1 MNVRNSNITTYTLRS
16 KNIPLISFSLFE
28 YEEKEFGVINKT
40 YSIHIDRLYQEN
52 HALLPKNLS
61 EHITNE
67 SLERWINRRKA
78 PKNRQ
83 FVEKILSSFGD
94 DSNPMR
100 YVDVSHALSL
110 NDAYWIT
117 RDDTDHK
124 WEEYNLYDNPFDKI
138 LSMVAFTGYSTKVSG
153 LVTSPEITS
162 SGALK
167 KCWSNREDG
176 IYLIKGDDFAPRPDG
191 RSQATN
197 EFYAAQVAEVM
208 GFEHINYD
216 LEEFHHRD
224 GRKEIVCLCKLFTS
238 ADEGFVEAAT
248 FLKGHGIDTES
259 SNIAKLSTQ
268 KKISDLFGAAK
279 YADMMLFDS
288 LIANQDRHLGNFGMI
303 IDNNSGKYLRPAPL
317 FDNGYSMFY
326 GAAASDLKKENLPEY
341 IKTLRCRYFPLDTQ
355 AQIFVQKR
363 HLPNLHKLLQFEFKK
378 HPQYN
383 ISDETLAAMSKFIQI
398 RAARTIELYHQKNVI
413 LENSDSTFIANKI
426 KKYLLNSEPLDKIQK
441 DLLSQLPGSPTEKK
455 LKIKRA
461 IRVLKNDPKLRK
473 LITREESKER

>member
-1 MNVRNSNITTYTLRS
+1 MDKKSTNTTHYTLRS

-28 YEEKEFGVINKT
+28 YEEKEFGVTNKIYT
-40 YSIHIDRLYQEN
+40 IHIDKIYQEN
-52 HALLPKNLS
+52 STLLPKNLS
-61 EHITNE
+61 EDITNE
-67 SLERWINRRKA
+67 SLEKWINRRKA

-83 FVEKILSSFGD
+83 FVEKILSAFDD

-117 RDDTDHK
+117 RDDIDHK
-124 WEEYNLYDNPFDKI
+124 WEDYNLYDNPFDKS

-153 LVTSPEITS
+153 LFTSPEVTS

-224 GRKEIVCLCKLFTS
+224 GSKEIVCLCKLFTS

-248 FLKGHGIDTES
+248 FFKENGIDVES
-259 SNIAKLSTQ
+259 SNIVKLSTQ
-268 KKISDLFGAAK
+268 KQISDLFGADK

-303 IDNNSGKYLRPAPL
+303 IDNNTGKYLRPAPL
-317 FDNGYSMFY
+317 FDNGFSLFY
-326 GAAASDLKKENLPEY
+326 GAAVSDLKKENLPEY
-341 IKTLRCRYFPLDTQ
+341 IKTLRCRYFTLDAQ
-355 AQIFVQKR
+355 AQIFVQRR
-363 HLPNLHKLLQFEFKK
+363 HLPNLHKLLQFEFKT
-378 HPQYN
+378 HPHYN
-383 ISDETLAAMSKFIQI
+383 ISDETLAAMSKFIQD
-398 RAARTIELYHQKNVI
+398 RASRTIELYHQKNVAI
-413 LENSDSTFIANKI
+413 DEKESAFIVNKI
-426 KKYLLNSEPLDKIQK
+426 KEDLLDSKPLDKIQK
-441 DLLSQLPGSPTEKK
+441 DLLSQLPGSPAGKK
-455 LKIKRA
+455 LKIKKA
-461 IRVLKNDPKLRK
+461 IRILKNNPKLRK